1 MNGVLQPE
9 VILLPHHRRMRRR
22 GLGIEVNS
30 PTTNAAEGAAVSTA
44 TAIGSAAGGP
54 LGGAIAGA
62 IAQVGVLIADL
73 WSGCGNTCTEAT
85 SFANQT
91 GDLLTQNLQAYLSAP
106 VHYESLQTA
115 ALANFNTAWNLLLNG
130 CSNPALGSA
139 GQNCISAKAGRI
151 LHLQNHSRRLAT
163 DQGGT
168 WTYVYP
174 GANGSGDTCWN
185 YFVAFYDPIAN
196 DPTVVPDPIPGASVI
211 SDVLGS
217 TGVTSLLSDV
227 GLSPSSTLFGLPVAD
242 VIAAGIALLLLAVA
256 L

>member
-139 GQNCISAKAGRI
+139 GQNCISQRQDGSCTYKTTPGGW
-151 LHLQNHSRRLAT
+151 QQ
-163 DQGGT
+163 QGGT